1 MQPEAPSVT
10 SSIEPN
16 APRVVIKIGS
26 GVLAPD
32 GELSLPTLQRICDDV
47 MRLTRMGY
55 APVVV
60 SSGTIACGRLKLGLE
75 HMPRALHL
83 AQASAA
89 IGQPV
94 LMHAYQQAFQIHDQ
108 TIAQVLL
115 TADDFSHRQRYLN
128 ALRTLETLID
138 AGVVP
143 IINENDSIL
152 IDEIRVGD
160 NDTLASLIGSAIRAQ
175 HAVIISVAGGV
186 RHASKDEVITEL
198 GDIADAL
205 PHVNDEQSSSG
216 TGGMGSKLNAVET
229 LLAHGIETSI
239 VPGPTDEVLD
249 PVSRC
254 LSGENI
260 GTRFTIDDLEDIPSA
275 RKSWLAHGCKPRG
288 QVWVDAGAERAL
300 RQKGASLL
308 AKGIT
313 SVDGDFTNQELVEI
327 LNPSGEVFA
336 RGLSTYSAR
345 EIDQIMGQRS
355 EQFETILG
363 YHINDEVIHR
373 QDLVILSQTS
383 FH

>member
-1 MQPEAPSVT
+1 MQPEAPTVT
-10 SSIEPN
+10 SSIESN

-26 GVLAPD
+26 GVLAPN

-47 MRLTRMGY
+47 MRVTRMGY
-55 APVVV
+55 APILV

-75 HMPRALHL
+75 QMPRALHL

-115 TADDFSHRQRYLN
+115 TADDFSHRRRYLN
-128 ALRTLETLID
+128 ALRTLDTLIE
-138 AGVVP
+138 AGIIP

-152 IDEIRVGD
+152 FDEIRVGD

-198 GDIADAL
+198 GRVADAL

-239 VPGPTDEVLD
+239 VPGPNDEVVD

-254 LSGENI
+254 LSGQDI
-260 GTRFTIDDLEDIPSA
+260 GTRFTIEDLANIPSA
-275 RKSWLAHGCKPRG
+275 RKSWLAHGCKPQG
-288 QVWVDAGAERAL
+288 VLWVDSGAERAL
-300 RQKGASLL
+300 RDQGASLL
-308 AKGIT
+308 AKGVT
-313 SVDGDFTNQELVEI
+313 KVRGDFTNQQLVEI
-327 LNPSGEVFA
+327 RNPEGEVFA
-336 RGLSTYSAR
+336 RGLSAYSAR

-355 EQFETILG
+355 AKFEDILG
-363 YHINDEVIHR
+363 YHIGDEVIHR
-373 QDLVILSQTS
+373 QDLVILSQTAIA
-383 FH
+383 

>member
-1 MQPEAPSVT
+1 MQPEAPSIT
-10 SSIEPN
+10 SSIESN

-26 GVLAPD
+26 GVLAPN

-47 MRLTRMGY
+47 MRVTRMGY

-75 HMPRALHL
+75 QMPRALHL

-128 ALRTLETLID
+128 ALRTLETLIE
-138 AGVVP
+138 AGIVP

-186 RHASKDEVITEL
+186 RHAMKDEVISTL
-198 GDIADAL
+198 GGVKDAL
-205 PHVNDEQSSSG
+205 PHVHDEQSSSG

-239 VPGPTDEVLD
+239 IPGPSDEVPD
-249 PVSRC
+249 PISRC
-254 LSGENI
+254 LDGQDI
-260 GTRFTIDDLEDIPSA
+260 GTRFTIEDLEGIPNA
-275 RKSWLAHGCKPRG
+275 RKSWLAHGCNPQG

-300 RQKGASLL
+300 LEKGASLL

-313 SVDGDFTNQELVEI
+313 GVSGDFTNQQLVEV
-327 LNPSGEVFA
+327 LNPNNEAFA
-336 RGLSTYSAR
+336 RGLTAYSAR
-345 EIDQIMGQRS
+345 EIHQIMGQRS
-355 EQFETILG
+355 EQFEEILG

-373 QDLVILSQTS
+373 QDMAILNQASVY
-383 FH
+383 